1 MISGNDKRK
10 ERHLQSKIDKL
21 IVERDNI
28 LNKEYNIGEGTSRE
42 LPIMNSTEVILDNLK
57 TSSKFQKHQLS
68 LETMDLFKENKQA
81 IQKQLSRDNFE
92 DSPKQNQMLPKKKQI
107 FWDLKLT
114 NTVADGANPKDAV
127 PYERQT
133 PPLD

>member
-81 IQKQLSRDNFE
+81 IQK
-92 DSPKQNQMLPKKKQI
+92 
-107 FWDLKLT
+107 
-114 NTVADGANPKDAV
+114 
-127 PYERQT
+127 
-133 PPLD
+133 

>member
-28 LNKEYNIGEGTSRE
+28 
-42 LPIMNSTEVILDNLK
+42 
-57 TSSKFQKHQLS
+57 SKFPKHQLS

-81 IQKQLSRDNFE
+81 IQNQLSRDNFE
-92 DSPKQNQMLPKKKQI
+92 DSPKQNQMLSKKK
-107 FWDLKLT
+107 
-114 NTVADGANPKDAV
+114 
-127 PYERQT
+127 
-133 PPLD
+133 